1 MKRFAFVALALL
13 GASAN
18 AKESRADVFTPTYF
32 RCAADQMFGHPS
44 QQTTDPEG
52 RTGLGRTQWART
64 AFTYWAYG
72 GGGSLTNA
80 RRFWQP
86 TFNTDVDTY
95 ATNFDTD
102 LYPIYA
108 ADATGAIWVGPGP
121 NNATWHGTTKTQI
134 ATLGFTGLLE
144 LPAGISVVALCEA
157 GCYSP
162 EQQLLM
168 GDQMIPVAQ
177 AQASNA
183 RTVTTLTPN
192 ASFDSLKFMGN
203 EVGRWTVDFAPAS
216 QTIITLQTKSGGS
229 LRVTKEHP
237 LVTGAGVLKQAQ
249 DLVVGEPLVR
259 DSGKLDPIVSIAKA
273 DEFTK
278 VYNLRPTTTDLVS
291 NVLVA
296 QGFLSGSAAYQN
308 EYLKYLNRVLL
319 RQKIPTSVIARKA
332 TSTGKLAAK

>member
-13 GASAN
+13 GASA
-18 AKESRADVFTPTYF
+18 KETRADVFTPTYF

-44 QQTTDPEG
+44 QQATDPEG

-72 GGGSLTNA
+72 PGGSPANA
-80 RRFWQP
+80 RRFWLP

-102 LYPIYA
+102 LYPIYQV
-108 ADATGAIWVGPGP
+108 DATMGIWVGPGP
-121 NNATWHGTTKTQI
+121 NNATWHATTRTGI

-157 GCYSP
+157 GCYMP
-162 EQQLLM
+162 DQQLRM
-168 GDQMIPVAQ
+168 GGEVMPVAE
-177 AQASNA
+177 AQASSA
-183 RTVTTLTPN
+183 RTVTTLVPGAT
-192 ASFDSLKFMGN
+192 FDSLRFMPN
-203 EVGRWTVDFAPAS
+203 QVGRYTVDFAPAE
-216 QTIITLQTKSGGS
+216 QTIITLGTQSGGS

-237 LVTGAGVLKQAQ
+237 LVTGDGVLKQAQ
-249 DLVVGEPLVR
+249 DLVVGESLVR
-259 DSGKLDPIVSIAKA
+259 DTGKRDPIVSIAKT

-278 VYNLRPTTTDLVS
+278 VYNLRPTTTDLTS
-291 NVLVA
+291 NILVA

-319 RQKIPTSVIARKA
+319 RQKIPANVIARKA
-332 TSTGKLAAK
+332 P

>member
-13 GASAN
+13 AASAS
-18 AKESRADVFTPTYF
+18 ARADVFTPTYF
-32 RCAADQMFGHPS
+32 RCAADQMLGHPS
-44 QQTTDPEG
+44 QQATNPEG
-52 RTGLGRTQWART
+52 RTGLGRTTWART

-72 GGGSLTNA
+72 GGGSITNG

-108 ADATGAIWVGPGP
+108 VDTTGDIWVGPGP
-121 NNATWHGTTKTQI
+121 NNATWHATTKTGI

-162 EQQLLM
+162 EQQIRM
-168 GDQMIPVAQ
+168 GDKMVSVVD
-177 AQASNA
+177 AQASNE
-183 RTVTTLTPN
+183 RTLTTLAPDATI
-192 ASFDSLKFMGN
+192 DSLKFMGN
-203 EVGRWTVDFAPAS
+203 QVGRWTVDFAPAM
-216 QTIITLQTKSGGS
+216 QTIMTFNMKSGGS

-237 LVTGAGVLKQAQ
+237 LVTAAGVMKQAQ
-249 DLVVGEPLVR
+249 ELAVGESLVR
-259 DSGKLDPIVSIAKA
+259 DTGKNDPIVSITKG

-278 VYNLRPTTTDLVS
+278 VYNLRPTTTDLTS

-296 QGFLSGSAAYQN
+296 QGYLTGSAAYQN

-319 RQKIPTSVIARKA
+319 RHQIPSKVIARKPA
-332 TSTGKLAAK
+332 VRTAAK

>member
-13 GASAN
+13 GASA
-18 AKESRADVFTPTYF
+18 KDLRADVFTPTYF

-44 QQTTDPEG
+44 QQATDPEG
-52 RTGLGRTQWART
+52 RTGLGRTTWART

-72 GGGSLTNA
+72 GGGSITNA
-80 RRFWQP
+80 RRFWLP

-108 ADATGAIWVGPGP
+108 ADATGDIWVGPGP
-121 NNATWHGTTKTQI
+121 NNATWHGTTKTGI
-134 ATLGFTGLLE
+134 ATLVG
-144 LPAGISVVALCEA
+144 LCEA
-157 GCYSP
+157 GCYMP
-162 EQQLLM
+162 EQQLRM
-168 GDQMIPVAQ
+168 GDQLMPVAQ
-177 AQASNA
+177 AQASNMS
-183 RTVTTLTPN
+183 TVTTLTPG
-192 ASFDSLKFMGN
+192 STLDSLQFMGN
-203 EVGRWTVDFAPAS
+203 QVGRYTVDFAPAT

-237 LVTGAGVLKQAQ
+237 LVTGDGVLKQAQ
-249 DLVVGEPLVR
+249 DLVVGEALVR
-259 DSGKLDPIVSIAKA
+259 DTGKRDPIVSIAKA

-278 VYNLRPTTTDLVS
+278 VYNLRPTTTDLTS
-291 NVLVA
+291 NILVA

-319 RQKIPTSVIARKA
+319 RQKIPANVIARKA
-332 TSTGKLAAK
+332 P